1 MALKKLEYF
10 CFSGSFLSASVDR
23 KVTAAPFS
31 SIRSVQSITVIS
43 RLQPLTEPGTQPS
56 QIILWHIYHVCR
68 QISGRWALLPRCRSS
83 RTVDWTEP
91 GTASAHLQR
100 RHPGLSADVRKRWP
114 ELQEKKPCLFLVLEF
129 KKGNGWLL
137 VIGVLPLG
145 IHSWPW
151 CVAHSVSS
159 ADSGRWFR
167 CRMRGRDLKR
177 CLPSNLSEPL
187 CSLAVQTKT
196 KKTWYQIN
204 DVGRITRCRITWL
217 NTLDEIKVGLVIW

>member
-1 MALKKLEYF
+1 MALKKLECF

-31 SIRSVQSITVIS
+31 CIRSVKSIKVIS
-43 RLQPLTEPGTQPS
+43 RLQPPTEPGSQPS

-68 QISGRWALLPRCRSS
+68 QISGRWALLLRCLSS

-100 RHPGLSADVRKRWP
+100 RRPGLSADVRKRWT
-114 ELQEKKPCLFLVLEF
+114 ELQEKIPCSFLVLEF
-129 KKGNGWLL
+129 KKGNCWLF
-137 VIGVLPLG
+137 VIVVLPLE

-159 ADSGRWFR
+159 ADSGHWFR
-167 CRMRGRDLKR
+167 CRMRGRD
-177 CLPSNLSEPL
+177 
-187 CSLAVQTKT
+187 
-196 KKTWYQIN
+196 
-204 DVGRITRCRITWL
+204 
-217 NTLDEIKVGLVIW
+217 